1 MKDNIEKPLA
11 PSVAENDENVEVTI
25 EKKLI
30 ALYSLQQVDS
40 QIDKIRIVRG
50 ELPLEVQDLEDEI
63 AGLETRLDNYIQE
76 TASLEH
82 KIGDRKNAI

>member
-11 PSVAENDENVEVTI
+11 PVAAENDENVEVTI

-40 QIDKIRIVRG
+40 QIDKIRIIRG
-50 ELPLEVQDLEDEI
+50 ELPLEVQEI
-63 AGLETRLDNYIQE
+63 GR
-76 TASLEH
+76 ASCRE
-82 KIGDRKNAI
+82 RV